1 MKKTNK
7 QTNHTAGAFFK
18 GAINSQVFEL
28 FSAKNYK
35 AEISHEGEERPC
47 WSSNGFKKDILM
59 DSTHAIW
66 NFYKSQ
72 NRRIKYKNT
81 WKVCWRQPLKFMHWL
96 HLKCPLVWLHA
107 SVGKSRGQSETP
119 TLFLDMTSV
128 FGEVEK
134 GVSEGLYDSDQTSTL
149 SSYSK
154 DIKPQHYRLL
164 ETIKTNHIKSL
175 SWFISV
181 TTGSS
186 GLSGQCSSLFGSIYP
201 SLVPSPATYM
211 SNNLSTCLILF
222 RTHQHPPYYIDCLLF
237 CLVSFNTKE
246 NLSFMRL

>member
-1 MKKTNK
+1 MLLL
-7 QTNHTAGAFFK
+7 A
-18 GAINSQVFEL
+18 SQE
-28 FSAKNYK
+28 
-35 AEISHEGEERPC
+35 
-47 WSSNGFKKDILM
+47 
-59 DSTHAIW
+59 DSQ
-66 NFYKSQ
+66 KPQLS
-72 NRRIKYKNT
+72 
-81 WKVCWRQPLKFMHWL
+81 
-96 HLKCPLVWLHA
+96 
-107 SVGKSRGQSETP
+107 
-119 TLFLDMTSV
+119 LDMTTV

-154 DIKPQHYRLL
+154 DMQPHHYCLL

-175 SWFISV
+175 SSFISV

-211 SNNLSTCLILF
+211 SNNLSTCFILF
-222 RTHQHPPYYIDCLLF
+222 RTHQHPPYYIGCLLF

-246 NLSFMRL
+246 TLRNPFY